1 MEEIRKQID
10 VGDWHSN
17 LSQDEWTL
25 LPVPGS
31 RVSARFLVVSV
42 VKHFIDLEMQHAAVV
57 VDEKLYIVGGSRNG
71 RYLSDVQV
79 FDLRSLTWSS
89 LKLKTE
95 SSSGENT
102 TEEED
107 VSLRE
112 AFPAISD
119 HRMIKWGNKLLLIG
133 GYSKI
138 SSDNMSVQFID
149 LETHLCGVINASGN
163 VPVSRGGHSITLVG
177 SRVFVFGGEDKNRRL
192 LNDLY
197 MLDLETMT
205 WDLLETTQTRPVP
218 RFDHTAATHSG
229 RYLLIFGGCS
239 HSIFFSDL
247 HILDLQTMEWSQ
259 PHVQGDAVSPRAGH
273 AGITIDENWYIVGG
287 GDNSTGCLET
297 LVLNMSKLVWS
308 TSAYVE
314 ARHPLASE
322 GLSVCSASV
331 FGENILVAF
340 GGYNGKYNNDIF
352 VMRLK
357 PEKSSHP
364 KIYKSPAAAA
374 AAASVTAAY
383 AIAKS
388 DKSDYP
394 PPAKPTLNGIGNN
407 SSERDIRTR
416 IDTIKEE
423 KGKLESSVAETQVEN
438 SKLREKIDE
447 VNSSHAELS
456 QELQSVQGQLI
467 SERSRCFKL
476 EAQIAELQKALESG
490 QSIEAEVEMLRR
502 QKSAFEEGEDG
513 TVRRQGSGGVWGWIA
528 R

>member
-1 MEEIRKQID
+1 MEEIRKEID

-17 LSQDEWTL
+17 LAHDEWTP
-25 LPVPGS
+25 LPVSGS
-31 RVSARFLVVSV
+31 RASARY
-42 VKHFIDLEMQHAAVV
+42 KHAAVV

-95 SSSGENT
+95 SSSADNIQ
-102 TEEED
+102 ED
-107 VSLRE
+107 DGSSLRE

-133 GYSKI
+133 GHSKK
-138 SSDNMSVQFID
+138 SSDNMLVRFID
-149 LETHLCGVINASGN
+149 LETHSCGVIDVFGN
-163 VPVSRGGHSITLVG
+163 VPASRGGHSITLVG
-177 SRVFVFGGEDKNRRL
+177 SRVLVFGGEDKNRRL
-192 LNDLY
+192 LNDLHV
-197 MLDLETMT
+197 LHLETMT
-205 WDLLETTQTRPVP
+205 WDVVETKQTRPVP
-218 RFDHTAATHSG
+218 RFDHTAATHSD

-239 HSIFFSDL
+239 HSIFYSDL

-259 PHVQGDAVSPRAGH
+259 PHVQGDVVTPRAGH

-308 TSAYVE
+308 TSTHVE

-357 PEKSSHP
+357 PGESSHP
-364 KIYKSPAAAA
+364 KIFKSPAAAA

-394 PPAKPTLNGIGNN
+394 PPANPTLNGNGN
-407 SSERDIRTR
+407 SLPERDIRNR

-423 KGKLESSVAETQVEN
+423 KRALESSIAETQVEN
-438 SKLREKIDE
+438 AKLREKIDE
-447 VNSSHAELS
+447 VNSSHTELS
-456 QELQSVQGQLI
+456 QELQSVEGQLI

-502 QKSAFEEGEDG
+502 QRSASDEEEDG
-513 TVRRQGSGGVWGWIA
+513 TVQRQGSAGVWGLFG

>member
-1 MEEIRKQID
+1 MEEIRKEID

-17 LSQDEWTL
+17 LAHDEWTP

-31 RVSARFLVVSV
+31 RASARY
-42 VKHFIDLEMQHAAVV
+42 KHAAVV
-57 VDEKLYIVGGSRNG
+57 VDEKLYVVGGSRNG

-95 SSSGENT
+95 SSTSENT
-102 TEEED
+102 EED
-107 VSLRE
+107 DGSLRE

-119 HRMIKWGNKLLLIG
+119 HRMLKWENKLLLIG
-133 GYSKI
+133 GHSKK
-138 SSDNMSVQFID
+138 SPDNMSVRFID
-149 LETHLCGVINASGN
+149 LETHLCGVIDASGN

-177 SRVFVFGGEDKNRRL
+177 SQVFVFGGEDKKRRL
-192 LNDLY
+192 LNDLHV
-197 MLDLETMT
+197 LDLVTMT
-205 WDLLETTQTRPVP
+205 WDVVETTQTRPVP
-218 RFDHTAATHSG
+218 RFDHTAAAHSD

-259 PHVQGDAVSPRAGH
+259 PHVQGDVVTPRAGH
-273 AGITIDENWYIVGG
+273 AAITIDENCYIVGG

-308 TSAYVE
+308 TSTHVE

-352 VMRLK
+352 VMRLR
-357 PEKSSHP
+357 PGESSHP
-364 KIYKSPAAAA
+364 KIFKSPAAAA

-388 DKSDYP
+388 EKSDIP
-394 PPAKPTLNGIGNN
+394 PPANATLNGIGNGF
-407 SSERDIRTR
+407 SKSDIRSR
-416 IDTIKEE
+416 IDAIKEE
-423 KGKLESSVAETQVEN
+423 KKTLESSVAETQVEN

-447 VNSSHAELS
+447 VNSSHTELS

-502 QKSAFEEGEDG
+502 QKSVSEEGEDV
-513 TVRRQGSGGVWGWIA
+513 TVQRQGSGGVWGWIA

>member
-1 MEEIRKQID
+1 MEEIRKEID

-17 LSQDEWTL
+17 LPHDEWTQL
-25 LPVPGS
+25 TVPGS
-31 RVSARFLVVSV
+31 RASARY
-42 VKHFIDLEMQHAAVV
+42 KHAAAV

-79 FDLRSLTWSS
+79 FDLRSLTWDS

-95 SSSGENT
+95 DG
-102 TEEED
+102 D
-107 VSLRE
+107 GSLGE

-119 HRMIKWGNKLLLIG
+119 HRMIKWGHKLLLIG
-133 GYSKI
+133 GYSKNQ
-138 SSDNMSVQFID
+138 SDNMSVRLID
-149 LETHLCGVINASGN
+149 LETHLCGVVEASGN

-177 SRVFVFGGEDKNRRL
+177 SRVFVFGGEDKKRRL
-192 LNDLY
+192 LNDLHV
-197 MLDLETMT
+197 LDLETMT
-205 WDLLETTQTRPVP
+205 WDVVETSQTRPVP
-218 RFDHTAATHSG
+218 RFDHTAATHSN

-239 HSIFFSDL
+239 HSIFFNDL

-259 PHVQGDAVSPRAGH
+259 PHVQGDDVTPRAGH

-308 TSAYVE
+308 TSTHVG

-357 PEKSSHP
+357 PGESSSHP
-364 KIYKSPAAAA
+364 KIFKSPAAAA

-388 DKSDYP
+388 DSSDFPP
-394 PPAKPTLNGIGNN
+394 PPANPTLNGTGNSFSGSN
-407 SSERDIRTR
+407 IRNT
-416 IDTIKEE
+416 IDSIKEE
-423 KGKLESSVAETQVEN
+423 KRTLESSVAETQVEN

-447 VNSSHAELS
+447 VNSTHAELS

-490 QSIEAEVEMLRR
+490 QSIEAEVEMLRK
-502 QKSAFEEGEDG
+502 QKLASDEREDG
-513 TVRRQGSGGVWGWIA
+513 TVKKQGWGWGT

>member
-1 MEEIRKQID
+1 MEEIRKEID

-17 LSQDEWTL
+17 LAHHEWTPL
-25 LPVPGS
+25 SVPGS
-31 RVSARFLVVSV
+31 RASARY
-42 VKHFIDLEMQHAAVV
+42 KHAAVV

-89 LKLKTE
+89 SKLKTE
-95 SSSGENT
+95 NT
-102 TEEED
+102 IQED
-107 VSLRE
+107 DGSLRE

-133 GYSKI
+133 GYSKKLT
-138 SSDNMSVQFID
+138 DNMSVRFID
-149 LETHLCGVINASGN
+149 LETHLCGVVDASGN

-177 SRVFVFGGEDKNRRL
+177 SRVLVFGGEDKNRRL
-192 LNDLY
+192 LNDLHV
-197 MLDLETMT
+197 LDLETMT
-205 WDLLETTQTRPVP
+205 WDVVETTQTRPVP
-218 RFDHTAATHSG
+218 RFDHTAASHSD

-239 HSIFFSDL
+239 HSIFFNDL

-259 PHVQGDAVSPRAGH
+259 PHVQGDVVAPRAGH

-308 TSAYVE
+308 TSTHVG
-314 ARHPLASE
+314 ARHPLGSE

-331 FGENILVAF
+331 YGENILVAF

-357 PEKSSHP
+357 PGESSHP
-364 KIYKSPAAAA
+364 KIFKSPAAAA

-383 AIAKS
+383 AIAKLETS
-388 DKSDYP
+388 DFP
-394 PPAKPTLNGIGNN
+394 PPANPTLNGN
-407 SSERDIRTR
+407 SFPERDIRNR
-416 IDTIKEE
+416 IDAIKEE
-423 KGKLESSVAETQVEN
+423 KRRLESSVAETKVEN

-447 VNSSHAELS
+447 VNSSHTELS

-502 QKSAFEEGEDG
+502 QKSASDEEGEDG
-513 TVRRQGSGGVWGWIA
+513 TVQRQGSGRVWGLFG

>member
-1 MEEIRKQID
+1 MEEIKKEID
-10 VGDWHSN
+10 GGDWHSN
-17 LSQDEWTL
+17 LAHHEWT
-25 LPVPGS
+25 PIIVAGS
-31 RVSARFLVVSV
+31 PASARY
-42 VKHFIDLEMQHAAVV
+42 KHAAVV

-89 LKLKTE
+89 LKLKIE
-95 SSSGENT
+95 STNADNS
-102 TEEED
+102 EED
-107 VSLRE
+107 NVSLKE

-119 HRMIKWGNKLLLIG
+119 HRMIEWGNKLLLIG
-133 GYSKI
+133 GHSKK
-138 SSDNMSVQFID
+138 SSENMSVRFID
-149 LETHLCGVINASGN
+149 LETHLCGVLEASGS

-197 MLDLETMT
+197 VLDLETMT
-205 WDLLETTQTRPVP
+205 WDVVETTQTRPVP
-218 RFDHTAATHSG
+218 RFDHTAATHSD

-239 HSIFFSDL
+239 HSIFFNDL

-259 PHVQGDAVSPRAGH
+259 PQVQGDIVNPRAGH
-273 AGITIDENWYIVGG
+273 AGLTVDENWYIVGG

-308 TSAYVE
+308 TSAYVG

-322 GLSVCSASV
+322 GLSLCSASV
-331 FGENILVAF
+331 FGESILVAF

-357 PEKSSHP
+357 PEESSHP
-364 KIYKSPAAAA
+364 KIFKSPAAAA

-383 AIAKS
+383 SIAKS
-388 DKSDYP
+388 EFP
-394 PPAKPTLNGIGNN
+394 LPANPTLNGIGNI
-407 SSERDIRTR
+407 SSEKDVRNRVDA
-416 IDTIKEE
+416 IKEE
-423 KGKLESSVAETQVEN
+423 KRTLESSVAETQVEN
-438 SKLREKIDE
+438 SKLKEKIEE
-447 VNSSHAELS
+447 VNNSHTELS

-476 EAQIAELQKALESG
+476 EAQIAELHKALESG

-502 QKSAFEEGEDG
+502 QKSEATDEGEDG
-513 TVRRQGSGGVWGWIA
+513 TAQRQGSGGVWGWIA

>member
-1 MEEIRKQID
+1 MTVAMEEMRKEID

-17 LSQDEWTL
+17 LAFDEWTPL
-25 LPVPGS
+25 TVAAGS
-31 RVSARFLVVSV
+31 RASARY
-42 VKHFIDLEMQHAAVV
+42 KHAAVV

-71 RYLSDVQV
+71 RYLSDLQV

-89 LKLKTE
+89 FKLKTE
-95 SSSGENT
+95 DG
-102 TEEED
+102 D
-107 VSLRE
+107 GSLGE

-133 GYSKI
+133 GYSKN
-138 SSDNMSVQFID
+138 SSDNMSVRFID
-149 LETHLCGVINASGN
+149 LETHLCGVVDASGN
-163 VPVSRGGHSITLVG
+163 VPVSRGGHSSTLVG
-177 SRVFVFGGEDKNRRL
+177 SRVFVFGGEDKKRRL
-192 LNDLY
+192 LNDLHV
-197 MLDLETMT
+197 LDLETMT
-205 WDLLETTQTRPVP
+205 WDVVETSQTRPVP
-218 RFDHTAATHSG
+218 RFDHTAATHSD
-229 RYLLIFGGCS
+229 RYLLVFGGCS

-259 PHVQGDAVSPRAGH
+259 PHVQGDVVTPRAGH

-308 TSAYVE
+308 TSTHVG

-331 FGENILVAF
+331 FGEKILVAF

-357 PEKSSHP
+357 PGELSSLP
-364 KIYKSPAAAA
+364 KIFKSPAAAA

-388 DKSDYP
+388 DSSDFPP
-394 PPAKPTLNGIGNN
+394 PPANPTLNGTGN
-407 SSERDIRTR
+407 SFSESDIRNKV
-416 IDTIKEE
+416 DSVKEE
-423 KGKLESSVAETQVEN
+423 KRTLESSVAETQVEN

-447 VNSSHAELS
+447 VNSTHAELS

-490 QSIEAEVEMLRR
+490 QSIEAEVEMLRK
-502 QKSAFEEGEDG
+502 QKLASDEREGG
-513 TVRRQGSGGVWGWIA
+513 NVKRQGWGWGA

>member
-1 MEEIRKQID
+1 MEEIRKDID

-17 LSQDEWTL
+17 LPYDEWTPL
-25 LPVPGS
+25 TVPGS
-31 RVSARFLVVSV
+31 RASARY
-42 VKHFIDLEMQHAAVV
+42 KHAAVV

-71 RYLSDVQV
+71 RYLSDLQV

-95 SSSGENT
+95 DGGDGSSSLG
-102 TEEED
+102 
-107 VSLRE
+107 E

-133 GYSKI
+133 GYSKN
-138 SSDNMSVQFID
+138 SPDHMSVRFID
-149 LETHLCGVINASGN
+149 LETHLCGVVDASGN

-177 SRVFVFGGEDKNRRL
+177 SRVFVFGGEDKKRRL

-197 MLDLETMT
+197 VLDLETMT
-205 WDLLETTQTRPVP
+205 WDVVETSQTRPVP
-218 RFDHTAATHSG
+218 RFDHTAATHSD
-229 RYLLIFGGCS
+229 RYLLVFGGCS

-259 PHVQGDAVSPRAGH
+259 PHVQGDVVTPRAGH
-273 AGITIDENWYIVGG
+273 AGITIGENWYIVGG

-308 TSAYVE
+308 TSTNVG

-357 PEKSSHP
+357 PGESSHP
-364 KIYKSPAAAA
+364 KIFKSPAAAA

-388 DKSDYP
+388 DSSDYP
-394 PPAKPTLNGIGNN
+394 PPPPPANPTLNGTGN
-407 SSERDIRTR
+407 DIRNT
-416 IDTIKEE
+416 IDSIKEE
-423 KGKLESSVAETQVEN
+423 KRSLESSVAETQVEN

-447 VNSSHAELS
+447 VNSTLAELS

-490 QSIEAEVEMLRR
+490 QSIEAEVEMLRK
-502 QKSAFEEGEDG
+502 QKLASDEREDG
-513 TVRRQGSGGVWGWIA
+513 NVKKQGWGWGA

>member
-1 MEEIRKQID
+1 MEEIRKEID

-17 LSQDEWTL
+17 LAYDEWTQL
-25 LPVPGS
+25 TVPGS
-31 RVSARFLVVSV
+31 RASARY
-42 VKHFIDLEMQHAAVV
+42 KHAAVV

-71 RYLSDVQV
+71 RYLSDLQV

-89 LKLKTE
+89 FKLKTE
-95 SSSGENT
+95 DGDGSSLG
-102 TEEED
+102 
-107 VSLRE
+107 E
-112 AFPAISD
+112 AFPALSD

-133 GYSKI
+133 GYSKN
-138 SSDNMSVQFID
+138 SSDNMSVRFID
-149 LETHLCGVINASGN
+149 LETHLCGVVDASGN

-177 SRVFVFGGEDKNRRL
+177 SRVFVFGGEDKKRRL
-192 LNDLY
+192 LNDLHV
-197 MLDLETMT
+197 LDLETMT
-205 WDLLETTQTRPVP
+205 WDVVETSQTRPVP
-218 RFDHTAATHSG
+218 RFDHTAATHSD
-229 RYLLIFGGCS
+229 RYLLVFGGCS

-259 PHVQGDAVSPRAGH
+259 PHVQGDVVTPRAGH

-297 LVLNMSKLVWS
+297 LVLNMAKLVWS
-308 TSAYVE
+308 TSTHVG

-357 PEKSSHP
+357 PGESSHP
-364 KIYKSPAAAA
+364 KIFKSPAAAA

-388 DKSDYP
+388 DSSDFPPP
-394 PPAKPTLNGIGNN
+394 PPANPTLNGTGN
-407 SSERDIRTR
+407 SFSESDIRKT
-416 IDTIKEE
+416 IDSIKEE
-423 KGKLESSVAETQVEN
+423 KRTLESSVAETQVEN

-447 VNSSHAELS
+447 VNSTHAELS

-490 QSIEAEVEMLRR
+490 QSIEAEVEMLRK
-502 QKSAFEEGEDG
+502 QKLASDEREDG
-513 TVRRQGSGGVWGWIA
+513 TVKKQGWGWGA

>member
-1 MEEIRKQID
+1 MEEIRKEID

-17 LSQDEWTL
+17 LPHDEWTPL
-25 LPVPGS
+25 LVSGS
-31 RVSARFLVVSV
+31 RASARY
-42 VKHFIDLEMQHAAVV
+42 KHAAVV

-95 SSSGENT
+95 SSNAENA
-102 TEEED
+102 ED
-107 VSLRE
+107 EGVSLRE

-119 HRMIKWGNKLLLIG
+119 HRIIKWGNKLLLIG
-133 GYSKI
+133 GHSKQ
-138 SSDNMSVQFID
+138 SSVNLSVRFIN
-149 LETHLCGVINASGN
+149 LETHLCGVIDTWGN

-192 LNDLY
+192 LNDLHV
-197 MLDLETMT
+197 LDLETMT
-205 WDLLETTQTRPVP
+205 WDVVETTQTRPVP
-218 RFDHTAATHSG
+218 RFDHTAATHSD

-259 PHVQGDAVSPRAGH
+259 PQVQGDDVTPRAGH
-273 AGITIDENWYIVGG
+273 AGITISENWYIVGG
-287 GDNSTGCLET
+287 GDNSNGCLET
-297 LVLNMSKLVWS
+297 FVLNMSKMVWS
-308 TSAYVE
+308 ASAHVE

-331 FGENILVAF
+331 FGESILVAF

-357 PEKSSHP
+357 PGESSHP
-364 KIYKSPAAAA
+364 KIFKSPAAAA

-388 DKSDYP
+388 EKSDFP
-394 PPAKPTLNGIGNN
+394 PPANPTLNGIGNTF
-407 SSERDIRTR
+407 SEGDIRKR
-416 IDTIKEE
+416 IDAVKEE
-423 KGKLESSVAETQVEN
+423 KRSLESSVAETKVEN
-438 SKLREKIDE
+438 SKLKEKIDE
-447 VNSSHAELS
+447 VNNSHTELS

-490 QSIEAEVEMLRR
+490 QAIEAEVEMLRR
-502 QKSAFEEGEDG
+502 QKSASEEGEDG
-513 TVRRQGSGGVWGWIA
+513 TVKRRGSGGVWGWVA

>member
-1 MEEIRKQID
+1 MEEMRKEID

-17 LSQDEWTL
+17 LAHDEWTP
-25 LPVPGS
+25 LPVSGT
-31 RVSARFLVVSV
+31 RASARY
-42 VKHFIDLEMQHAAVV
+42 KHAAVV

-79 FDLRSLTWSS
+79 FDLRSLTWST

-95 SSSGENT
+95 SSSAENIQ
-102 TEEED
+102 ED
-107 VSLRE
+107 DGSSLRE
-112 AFPAISD
+112 AFPAVSD

-133 GYSKI
+133 GHSKK
-138 SSDNMSVQFID
+138 SSDNMSVRFID
-149 LETHLCGVINASGN
+149 LETHLCGVVDASGN

-177 SRVFVFGGEDKNRRL
+177 SRLFVFGGEDKNRRL
-192 LNDLY
+192 LNDLHV
-197 MLDLETMT
+197 LDLETMT
-205 WDLLETTQTRPVP
+205 WDVVETTQTRPVP
-218 RFDHTAATHSG
+218 RFDHTAATHSD
-229 RYLLIFGGCS
+229 RYLVIFGGCS
-239 HSIFFSDL
+239 HSIFYSDL

-259 PHVQGDAVSPRAGH
+259 PHVQGDVVTPRAGH

-308 TSAYVE
+308 TSTNVE

-357 PEKSSHP
+357 ARESSHP
-364 KIYKSPAAAA
+364 KIFKSPAAAA

-394 PPAKPTLNGIGNN
+394 PPANPTLNGIGT
-407 SSERDIRTR
+407 SIPESDIRNR
-416 IDTIKEE
+416 IDAIKEE
-423 KGKLESSVAETQVEN
+423 KRTLESSVAETQVEN
-438 SKLREKIDE
+438 VKLREKIDE
-447 VNSSHAELS
+447 VNSSHTELS

-502 QKSAFEEGEDG
+502 QKSASDEGEDG
-513 TVRRQGSGGVWGWIA
+513 TTVQRQGSGGGVWGLFG

>member
-1 MEEIRKQID
+1 MEEMRKEID

-17 LSQDEWTL
+17 LAYDEWTPL
-25 LPVPGS
+25 TVPTGS
-31 RVSARFLVVSV
+31 RASARY
-42 VKHFIDLEMQHAAVV
+42 KHAALV

-71 RYLSDVQV
+71 RYLSDLQVV

-95 SSSGENT
+95 DGGDGSSLG
-102 TEEED
+102 D
-107 VSLRE
+107 

-119 HRMIKWGNKLLLIG
+119 HRMIKWGNRLLLIG
-133 GYSKI
+133 GYSKD
-138 SSDNMSVQFID
+138 SSDNMSVRFID
-149 LETHLCGVINASGN
+149 LETHLCGVVVTSGN
-163 VPVSRGGHSITLVG
+163 APVSRGGHSITLVG
-177 SRVFVFGGEDKNRRL
+177 SRVFVFGGEDKKRRL
-192 LNDLY
+192 LNDLHV
-197 MLDLETMT
+197 LDLETMT
-205 WDLLETTQTRPVP
+205 WDVVETSQTRPVP
-218 RFDHTAATHSG
+218 RFDHTAATHSD

-239 HSIFFSDL
+239 HSIFFNDL

-259 PHVQGDAVSPRAGH
+259 PQVQGDVVTPRAGH

-308 TSAYVE
+308 TSTHVG

-357 PEKSSHP
+357 PRESSYP
-364 KIYKSPAAAA
+364 KIFKSPAAAA

-388 DKSDYP
+388 ESSDFPP
-394 PPAKPTLNGIGNN
+394 PPANPNLNGKEN
-407 SSERDIRTR
+407 SFSGRDIRNTV
-416 IDTIKEE
+416 DSIKEE
-423 KGKLESSVAETQVEN
+423 KRNLESSVAETQVEN

-447 VNSSHAELS
+447 VNSSHTELS

-490 QSIEAEVEMLRR
+490 QSIEAEVEMLRK
-502 QKSAFEEGEDG
+502 QKLASDAREDG
-513 TVRRQGSGGVWGWIA
+513 AVKKQGWGWGA